1 MLRSYFVHQNA
12 GRRLPGRENRV
23 PNGGWHRAF
32 FENASRGGV
41 TMRRKPGRCA
51 WLAITLVGLLSLG
64 VVAAPSFS
72 DNDTD
77 AGNLNPTDTIQV
89 QEIHI
94 TRSSSDDV
102 TLSTVTIR
110 NLGTAATEDIEKI
123 EVRNGGILLGE
134 SDSLG
139 GLDETSGTII
149 TLGLGGYHMDTTAT
163 DVKILVTVGTSIE
176 GGETLE
182 LQARFDYVDDS
193 VSGTSAWI
201 TDLSPETI
209 RNGGFDE
216 IDDSS
221 DDASFLNPGDV
232 KVVQQA
238 VYTDNDANTSPVEWR
253 GLGITNVIQ
262 IENLGTAATAD
273 IEEITV
279 TMRIGGDDYIATGL
293 WTNDPTTFQYGNFTL
308 NDNGVD
314 LMPAQIPDNG
324 AITVTVEMKIAA
336 AVGDN
341 KTIRA
346 KMTLYVKEEGED
358 SPDPAPEYDQEITA
372 STTQTIRDQGFEI
385 IEEESDPLA
394 SGSAATGDVV
404 IQEVRATDDD
414 SNAFDV
420 NTIAIYIR
428 NAGSADGDEIQQIQ
442 VKAGGTTLLTL
453 PNTPY
458 PDLDDFR
465 TGAWYDLTFDRNVN
479 DDDDQLFRIEYTIG
493 IPDDGHTLRPI
504 IQLRG
509 DENGTEYDSDEV
521 EYPDT
526 LDLYLP
532 GFEFIENLTPP
543 EGGVASSAARVLV
556 QVIRVEDRDENDDDV
571 TIDPIVVFNDG
582 NADAGEVTKV
592 EVWRADTRD
601 GVQSKMGEETD
612 MTGFR
617 TGGVR
622 VDIDTN
628 NIVVDDDEGAEAFLF
643 VYLTIADPEIITEG
657 HTVQLETRVIHVEDQ
672 QSFDKMA
679 TSNQWTLEINNRP
692 VPDFTVD
699 VVVNGTADAGLPI
712 GPMADYEFSYL
723 DELQF
728 TGTATDPD
736 GDAIEAWLWDFDD
749 GSTSD
754 EQNPTHEFPTGGLFE
769 VTLTVTD
776 ARGVSGSVSKTLDV
790 EGPPNTPPTITAL
803 NANPEN
809 PATNATVQFSADIED
824 PDQPTGDAF
833 DYDWDF
839 GDGTTSQSANPNHQ
853 FTEKGSYTITLTVT
867 DARGDSDTETRTISV
882 GNEPP
887 VVSGL
892 SADQTTIEIGQSTT
906 ITATATDPDL
916 DEIESWL
923 VDFGDGLGEQEIDQ
937 GSSLSVQRQYTE
949 PGTYVITVTAVDA
962 RDGTSAPV
970 TVSVEVTRPVNVV
983 YYGYPNPAVT
993 QASFLYYLPDG
1004 AETVTMSIYS
1014 AMTGARVFEATL
1026 PVDQVIYSWDLTTVS
1041 GAQVGNGLYLCVIR
1055 VTNGDGST
1063 TRSDVYKLIVSR

>member
-1 MLRSYFVHQNA
+1 
-12 GRRLPGRENRV
+12 
-23 PNGGWHRAF
+23 
-32 FENASRGGV
+32 
-41 TMRRKPGRCA
+41 MRRKPGRCA
-51 WLAITLVGLLSLG
+51 WLAIALVGLLSLG

-102 TLSTVTIR
+102 TLSAVTIR
-110 NLGTAATEDIEKI
+110 NLGTAAAEDVEKI
-123 EVRNGGILLGE
+123 EVWNGGILLGE

-139 GLDETSGTII
+139 GLDESSGTII

-163 DVKILVTVGTSIE
+163 DVRIFVTVGTSIE

-209 RNGGFDE
+209 QNGGFDE

-253 GLGITNVIQ
+253 GLGTTNVIQ
-262 IENLGTAATAD
+262 IENLGTAPTAD
-273 IEEITV
+273 INTITV
-279 TMRIGGDDYIATGL
+279 TIRLDGDDYIATGP
-293 WTNDPTTFQYGNFTL
+293 WNNDPVTFQYEDFTL
-308 NDNGVD
+308 DGGIPLLD
-314 LMPAQIPDNG
+314 LMPAEVADNG
-324 AITVTVEMKIAA
+324 AVTVTVEMTIDAT
-336 AVGDN
+336 VGDN
-341 KTIRA
+341 KTIRT

-372 STTQTIRDQGFEI
+372 STSQTIRDQGFEI
-385 IEEESDPLA
+385 IEEESDPLS
-394 SGSAATGDVV
+394 SGAAAKGDVV

-453 PNTPY
+453 PNGPY

-465 TGAWYDLTFDRNVN
+465 TGAWYDLTFQRNVN

-493 IPDDGHTLRPI
+493 TPDDGHTLRPI

-509 DENGTEYDSDEV
+509 NENGTEYDSDEV

-571 TIDPIVVFNDG
+571 TIDPIVIFNDG
-582 NADAGEVTKV
+582 NADAGEVVKA

-601 GVQSKMGEETD
+601 GVQSMMGEETD

-628 NIVVDDDEGAEAFLF
+628 NIVVDDDDGAEAFLF

-657 HTVQLETRVIHVEDQ
+657 HTIQLETRIIHVEDQ

-692 VPDFTVD
+692 VPDFTVTL
-699 VVVNGTADAGLPI
+699 VGEEPAAAGI

-723 DELQF
+723 DQLQF
-728 TGTATDPD
+728 EGTATDPD
-736 GDAIEAWLWDFDD
+736 GDEIVAWLWDFDD
-749 GSTSD
+749 GDTST

-769 VTLTVTD
+769 VTLTATD
-776 ARGVSGSVSKTLDV
+776 DRGVGGSVTKTLDV
-790 EGPPNTPPTITAL
+790 EGPPNTPPTITAI
-803 NANPEN
+803 NANPSN
-809 PATNATVQFSADIED
+809 PATGQTVQFSADIED

-839 GDGTTSQSANPNHQ
+839 DDESTSQSASPNHQ
-853 FTEKGSYTITLTVT
+853 FAEKGSYTVTLVVT
-867 DARGDSDTETRTISV
+867 DARGDTATKTRTISV

-892 SADQTTIEIGQSTT
+892 TADPDPIEIGQSTT
-906 ITATATDPDL
+906 VTATATDPD
-916 DEIESWL
+916 DDAIETWL
-923 VDFGDGLGEQEIDQ
+923 VDFGDGQGEQEIA

-949 PGTYVITVTAVDA
+949 PGTYTISVTAVDA
-962 RDGTSAPV
+962 RDGTSTAV
-970 TVSVEVTRPVNVV
+970 TTSVEVTRPTDVV
-983 YYGYPNPAVT
+983 FYGYPNPADT
-993 QASFLYYLPDG
+993 QATFLYYLPDG
-1004 AETVTMSIYS
+1004 ATSVDIGIYS
-1014 AMTGARVFEATL
+1014 AMTGSKVFGASL
-1026 PVDQVIYSWDLTTVS
+1026 PPDQTIYTWDLATDTGAPVS
-1041 GAQVGNGLYLCVIR
+1041 NGLYLCVIR
-1055 VTNGDGST
+1055 VTNNGGGT
-1063 TRSDVYKLIVSR
+1063 TRSEVYKLLVSR

>member
-1 MLRSYFVHQNA
+1 
-12 GRRLPGRENRV
+12 
-23 PNGGWHRAF
+23 
-32 FENASRGGV
+32 
-41 TMRRKPGRCA
+41 MRRKPGRCA

-102 TLSTVTIR
+102 TLSAVTIR

-149 TLGLGGYHMDTTAT
+149 TLGLGGYYMATTAT
-163 DVKILVTVGTSIE
+163 DVKIVVTVGTSIE

-182 LQARFDYVDDS
+182 LQVRFDYVDDS

-209 RNGGFDE
+209 QNGGFDE

-221 DDASFLNPGDV
+221 DDASFLNPGDT

-253 GLGITNVIQ
+253 GAGTTPVVT
-262 IENLGTAATAD
+262 IENLGTAQTSD
-273 IEEITV
+273 IFEITV
-279 TMRIGGDDYIATGL
+279 TLRFGGDDYIATGP
-293 WTNDPTTFQYGNFTL
+293 WNNDIVTFQYQNFSL
-308 NDNGVD
+308 DGLGVTF
-314 LMPAQIPDNG
+314 LPAQIADNG
-324 AITVTVEMKIAA
+324 AITVTVEMEIDPT
-336 AVGDN
+336 VGDN
-341 KTIRA
+341 RTIRT
-346 KMTLYVKEEGED
+346 KTTLFVEERGED
-358 SPDPAPEYDQEITA
+358 QDLADPSPEYDQAITA

-414 SNAFDV
+414 SNALAV
-420 NTIAIYIR
+420 NTTHIYIR
-428 NAGSADGDEIQQIQ
+428 NAGSADGDEIQKIQ

-453 PNTPY
+453 NGGPGG
-458 PDLDDFR
+458 DLDDFR
-465 TGAWYDLTFDRNVN
+465 TGAWYLLTNPRNVN

-493 IPDDGHTLRPI
+493 VPDDGHTLRPI

-509 DENGTEYDSDEV
+509 EEGGTPYDSDEV

-679 TSNQWTLEINNRP
+679 TSNQWTLEVNNRP

-699 VVVNGTADAGLPI
+699 VVANGAADAGLHI

-776 ARGVSGSVSKTLDV
+776 ARGVSGSVTKTLDV
-790 EGPPNTPPTITAL
+790 EGPPNTPPTITTI

-839 GDGTTSQSANPNHQ
+839 GDGTTSQSASPNHQ
-853 FTEKGSYTITLTVT
+853 FTEKGSYTVTLTVT
-867 DARGDSDTETRTISV
+867 DARDDSATKTRTISV

-892 SADQTTIEIGQSTT
+892 SADPTTIEIGESTT
-906 ITATATDPDL
+906 ITATATDPDP
-916 DEIESWL
+916 DDIELWL
-923 VDFGDGLGEQEIDQ
+923 VDFADGLGEQEIDQ

-970 TVSVEVTRPVNVV
+970 TVSVEVTRPDNVV

-1004 AETVTMSIYS
+1004 AESVTMSIYS

-1026 PVDQVIYSWDLTTVS
+1026 PVGQVTYSWDLTTVS